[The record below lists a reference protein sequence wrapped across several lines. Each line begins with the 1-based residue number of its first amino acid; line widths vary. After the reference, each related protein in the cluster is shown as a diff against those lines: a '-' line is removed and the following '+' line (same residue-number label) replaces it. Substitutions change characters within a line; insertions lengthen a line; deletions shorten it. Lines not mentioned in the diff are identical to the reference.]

1 MPDVTIST
9 LNLEALSALELDQR
23 RSAIVDEMRTKYR
36 GYDDPAVPETLLHEL
51 AAITARLRL
60 RNSGPP
66 KTKTVAKRAAKTPA
80 TTDDLL
86 I

>member
-9 LNLEALSALELDQR
+9 LNLEALSVVELDQR
-23 RSAIVDEMRTKYR
+23 RTVLVDEMRTKYK
-36 GYDDPAVPETLLHEL
+36 GYDDPEVPDELLHEL

-66 KTKTVAKRAAKTPA
+66 KTKTVAKRAAKVPT